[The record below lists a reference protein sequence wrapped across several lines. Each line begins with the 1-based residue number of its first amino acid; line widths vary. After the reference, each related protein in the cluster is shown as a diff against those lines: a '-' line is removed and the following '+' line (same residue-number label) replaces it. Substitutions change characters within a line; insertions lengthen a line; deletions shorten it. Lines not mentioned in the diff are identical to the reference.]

1 MKRTAVIAIVAMV
14 AFTIACGSSQQ
25 VEKDYADPNAA
36 LVSAQNQQ
44 LEEYPVKGFAYKSSK
59 MPEQKWDK
67 WADVA
72 TPVVKEIINKLPE
85 GYVLQV
91 TGHADATG
99 PEQPTGNKPGNIKIS
114 KDRAKTVY
122 NALKRKDV
130 DTDKITYEGVGSSE
144 PIPGSDPRAA
154 KNRRVTFKVVP
165 E

>member
-1 MKRTAVIAIVAMV
+1 MKRTAVIAIMAMV

-44 LEEYPVKGFAYKSSK
+44 LEKYPVKGFAYKSSK

-72 TPVVKEIINKLPE
+72 APVVQEIIDKLPE

-91 TGHADATG
+91 TGHADARG

-114 KDRAKTVY
+114 SDRAETVY
-122 NALKRKDV
+122 NALQKKGI
-130 DTDKITYEGVGSSE
+130 TSDKMTYKGVGSSE
-144 PIPGSDPRAA
+144 PIPGSNPRAA
-154 KNRRVTFKVVP
+154 ENRRVTFKVVP

>member
-1 MKRTAVIAIVAMV
+1 MKRTALIAIVAMV
-14 AFTIACGSSQQ
+14 AFTIACSSSQQ

-44 LEEYPVKGFAYKSSK
+44 LEKYPVKGFAYKSSK

-72 TPVVKEIINKLPE
+72 TPVVKEIINKLPD

-91 TGHADATG
+91 TGHADAIG

-114 KDRAKTVY
+114 KDRAQTVY
-122 NALKRKDV
+122 NALTRKGV
-130 DTDKITYEGVGSSE
+130 DSDKLTYEGVGSSE
-144 PIPGSDPRAA
+144 PIPGTNPRAA
-154 KNRRVTFKVVP
+154 ENRRVTFKVVP